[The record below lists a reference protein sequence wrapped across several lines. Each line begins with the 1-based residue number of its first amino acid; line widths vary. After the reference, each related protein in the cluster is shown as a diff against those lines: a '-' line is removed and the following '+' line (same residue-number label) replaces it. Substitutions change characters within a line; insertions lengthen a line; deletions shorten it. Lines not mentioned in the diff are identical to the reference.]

1 MRLRTARTPARS
13 VPIHPRCATD
23 HRNFLHPLTLT
34 SKAARFQSVFPISV
48 FPIHSPSVYPQAS
61 EPSVPDPVS
70 TRTYQRSHRAH
81 ELTPEERAVYDTLDP
96 SRIPQHVAIIMDGN
110 GRWAGKRALKRFLGH
125 QQGAESVQFVVETAS
140 RIDLPWIT
148 LYAFSLE
155 NNLRRPKSEVSFLM
169 TLLKSYLVSNVQRM
183 NDNNIRMAYI
193 GRTHE
198 LPSEVQD
205 TMRWAEEQTARN
217 TGTTLTLALNYGS
230 RSEIVDA
237 TRRLTHAML
246 AEAAHRGISVEDM
259 LAAEGVDDAI
269 NARLTEHTLAQ
280 SLYTAH
286 MPDPDLVIRTS
297 GEQRISNFLL
307 WQIAYA
313 EIFVTDRLWPDFR
326 GLHLLE
332 AIADYQQRERRFG
345 GLGEGSDENLSAT
358 PPTEAALARR

>member
-1 MRLRTARTPARS
+1 MREA
-13 VPIHPRCATD
+13 VKNHPYT
-23 HRNFLHPLTLT
+23 
-34 SKAARFQSVFPISV
+34 
-48 FPIHSPSVYPQAS
+48 
-61 EPSVPDPVS
+61 
-70 TRTYQRSHRAH
+70 RSHRAH
-81 ELTPEERAVYDTLDP
+81 ELSPEERALYDTLDP
-96 SRIPQHVAIIMDGN
+96 ARIPQHVAIIMDGN

-140 RIDLPWIT
+140 RIDLPWLT

-169 TLLKSYLVSNVQRM
+169 KLLKTYLVSNLQRM
-183 NDNNIRMAYI
+183 QDNNIRMAYI

-198 LPSEVQD
+198 LPAEVQD
-205 TMRWAEEQTARN
+205 TMRWAEAETAKN

-237 TRRLTHAML
+237 ARTLAHNML
-246 AEAAHRGISVEDM
+246 AEAAKRGISVEDM

-269 NARLTEHTLAQ
+269 NTRFCENQINTA
-280 SLYTAH
+280 LYTAG

-326 GLHLLE
+326 GPHLLE
-332 AIADYQQRERRFG
+332 ALAAYQLRERRFG
-345 GLGEGSDENLSAT
+345 GLGEASDEDLSTILPAS
-358 PPTEAALARR
+358 TEAALAPR